1 MKKLSILVLIAIFIT
16 GSLTTA
22 TAQSPTAEK
31 KEVNRIV
38 GNKRRLEWIVIH
50 FA

>member
-1 MKKLSILVLIAIFIT
+1 MIT
-16 GSLTTA
+16 GNKN
-22 TAQSPTAEK
+22 PTAEK